1 MLPLTPPA
9 QARGP
14 KVVAGGDV
22 QEEAV
27 ESEGA
32 ALENR
37 LTYRKRCVRAI
48 VCDLDG
54 KGEGGR
60 EGMRNGKGHGPV
72 ATTSSCHRSLLESVG
87 KREGLSW
94 AHLGHTEPISTAH

>member
-48 VCDLDG
+48 VCDEEW
-54 KGEGGR
+54 KGTWTSCYHIKLPSFPPRVCGEEGRTELGTP
-60 EGMRNGKGHGPV
+60 GP
-72 ATTSSCHRSLLESVG
+72 H
-87 KREGLSW
+87 
-94 AHLGHTEPISTAH
+94 

>member
-9 QARGP
+9 SDTSRARGP
-14 KVVAGGDV
+14 KVAAGGDL

-27 ESEGA
+27 ESEGP

-48 VCDLDG
+48 VCGLDG
-54 KGEGGR
+54 KGEGEEMAQCLR
-60 EGMRNGKGHGPV
+60 
-72 ATTSSCHRSLLESVG
+72 ALAALQRS
-87 KREGLSW
+87 
-94 AHLGHTEPISTAH
+94 

>member
-48 VCDLDG
+48 VCDLMG
-54 KGEGGR
+54 KGKVGGR
-60 EGMRNGKGHGPV
+60 G
-72 ATTSSCHRSLLESVG
+72 
-87 KREGLSW
+87 
-94 AHLGHTEPISTAH
+94 